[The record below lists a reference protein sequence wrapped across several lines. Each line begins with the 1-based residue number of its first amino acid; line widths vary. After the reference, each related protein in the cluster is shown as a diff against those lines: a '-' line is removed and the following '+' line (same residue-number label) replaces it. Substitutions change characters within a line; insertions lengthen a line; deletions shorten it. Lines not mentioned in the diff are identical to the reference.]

1 MTTKPSPTKL
11 TAKRQP
17 VCRKPKL
24 FRLDQS
30 NEARLNATLA
40 RYADL
45 LGCPVS
51 LSLLIP
57 RALVALNDELNRA
70 EAFEPAAGELAMP
83 SLKDRE
89 RFIFGT
95 LTPV

>member
-1 MTTKPSPTKL
+1 MTHTPKL
-11 TAKRQP
+11 YAAPQR
-17 VCRKPKL
+17 VRRKPKF
-24 FRLDQS
+24 FRLDPT

-51 LSLLIP
+51 LSVLIP

-70 EAFEPAAGELAMP
+70 EVCEPASGELAMP
-83 SLKDRE
+83 TLEARE
-89 RFIFGT
+89 RFIIGT
-95 LTPV
+95 LSPA